1 MEYQLINEP
10 NDTFTAVGQIL
21 YNRGIPVSEI
31 KHYLHTTDEDIVS
44 PTKLD
49 NIDESI
55 KILFKAI
62 QEKKQATLIF
72 DCDFDGYSS
81 SSLLLNYLHKLVPTY
96 VENYITYYTNDG
108 KQHGIIL
115 DNVPPW
121 TELLIVP
128 DAGTND
134 VEACKTLAE
143 RDIPICI
150 YDHHESDIDN
160 PYACIVNNQMCDYP
174 TKSLSGAGVVWKL
187 CCRIDELL
195 GTNYAQDL
203 VDLAAF
209 GCIGDVMDLRDFE
222 TRRLVEKGMGNIQN
236 PFLSAMVEKQ
246 AYSLKGEITPT
257 GIAFYIVPFVNAV
270 VRMGNRDDKMLL
282 FEAMLDWK
290 GKELVP
296 STKRGC
302 KGESETRAEQACR
315 NSSNIKSHQQK
326 ARDKAIEVIDA
337 IIQEREL
344 DKHQILAVQLTP
356 EDKINKNLTGLVA
369 NMLMAKYCKPVMLLN
384 KTEHDGEIW
393 WEGSIRNNSS
403 SKFNDFKLFIENSN
417 FAEYCLG
424 HSNAAGCGIKDTN
437 FDSFIAYGDAE
448 LAMYDFS
455 TSYKVDFI
463 FDGSHFNGDN
473 IIDIARLKHLWG
485 EGVAESYI
493 AIENLKV
500 SNNVFL
506 MSPDKNPTMKI
517 QLANGVS
524 LIKFKSSQEEI
535 DKLKRADGMTTKI
548 NVVGRCEI
556 NEWNGNITPQLM
568 IDDYEIVGYEYDF

>member
-1 MEYQLINEP
+1 MEYQLINQPDSNLTVVE
-10 NDTFTAVGQIL
+10 QIL
-21 YNRGIPVSEI
+21 YNRGIALKDIE
-31 KHYLHTTDEDIVS
+31 HYLHTTDDDIIS
-44 PTKLD
+44 PTRLS

-55 KILFKAI
+55 KLLFKAI

-81 SSLLLNYLHKLVPTY
+81 SSLLLNYLHKLVPSY
-96 VENYITYYTNDG
+96 VENYITYYTNEG

-115 DNVPPW
+115 DNIPPW
-121 TELLIVP
+121 TEFLIVP

-134 VEACKTLAE
+134 AEACKILSE
-143 RDIPICI
+143 RGINICI
-150 YDHHESDIDN
+150 YDHHDADIDN

-203 VDLAAF
+203 TDLAAF

-222 TRRLVEKGMGNIQN
+222 TRRLIEKGMGNIKN
-236 PFLSAMVEKQ
+236 PFLQAMVEKQ
-246 AYSLKGEITPT
+246 SYSLKGEITPI

-270 VRMGNRDDKMLL
+270 VRMGNRDDKTLL

-290 GKELVP
+290 GNELIP

-302 KGESETRAEQACR
+302 KGQTETRAEQACR

-326 ARDKAIEVIDA
+326 ARDKAIELIDTL
-337 IIQEREL
+337 IQEQEL
-344 DKHQILAVQLTP
+344 DKNKILAVRLTP
-356 EDKINKNLTGLVA
+356 DYKINKNLTGLVA
-369 NMLMAKYCKPVMLLN
+369 NILMAKYCKPIMLLN
-384 KTEHDGEIW
+384 RTEHDNEVW

-403 SKFNDFKLFIENSN
+403 SKFNDFKSFIETSN

-437 FDSFIAYGDAE
+437 FDSFIQYSNTE
-448 LAMYDFS
+448 LTNYDFS

-463 FDGSHFNGDN
+463 FDGGNFNSND
-473 IIDIARLKHLWG
+473 IIKVAQLKHLWG

-493 AIENLKV
+493 AIENVKITD
-500 SNNVFL
+500 NVIL

-517 QLANGVS
+517 QLFNGVS
-524 LIKFKSSQEEI
+524 LIKFKSSAEEVN
-535 DKLKRADGMTTKI
+535 KLKRSDGMTTFI

-556 NEWNGNITPQLM
+556 NEWNGNISAQLM
-568 IDDYEIVGYEYDF
+568 VDDYEIVGYAYDF

>member
-1 MEYQLINEP
+1 MEYQLINQPDSNLTVVE
-10 NDTFTAVGQIL
+10 QIL
-21 YNRGIPVSEI
+21 YNRGIALKDIE
-31 KHYLHTTDEDIVS
+31 HYLHTTDNDIIS
-44 PTKLD
+44 PTRLS

-55 KILFKAI
+55 KLLFKAI

-81 SSLLLNYLHKLVPTY
+81 SSLLLNYLHKLVPSY
-96 VENYITYYTNDG
+96 VENYITYYTNEG

-115 DNVPPW
+115 DNIPPW
-121 TELLIVP
+121 TEFLIVP

-134 VEACKTLAE
+134 AEACKVLSE
-143 RDIPICI
+143 RGINICI
-150 YDHHESDIDN
+150 YDHHDADIDN

-203 VDLAAF
+203 TDLAAF

-222 TRRLVEKGMGNIQN
+222 TRRLIEKGMGNIKN
-236 PFLSAMVEKQ
+236 PFLQTMVEKQ
-246 AYSLKGEITPT
+246 SYSLKGEITPI

-270 VRMGNRDDKMLL
+270 VRMGNRDDKILL

-290 GKELVP
+290 GNELIP

-302 KGESETRAEQACR
+302 KGQSETRAEQACR

-326 ARDKAIEVIDA
+326 ARDKAIELIDTL
-337 IIQEREL
+337 IQEQEL
-344 DKHQILAVQLTP
+344 DKNKILAVRLTP
-356 EDKINKNLTGLVA
+356 EYKINKNLTGLVA
-369 NMLMAKYCKPVMLLN
+369 NILMAKYCKPIMLLN
-384 KTEHDGEIW
+384 RTEHDNEIW

-403 SKFNDFKLFIENSN
+403 SKFNDFKSFIEASG

-424 HSNAAGCGIKDTN
+424 HSNAAGCGIRDIN
-437 FDSFIAYGDAE
+437 FDSFIKYSNAE
-448 LAMYDFS
+448 LANYDFS

-463 FDGSHFNGDN
+463 FNSSNFNSN
-473 IIDIARLKHLWG
+473 SIIKVAQLKHLWG
-485 EGVAESYI
+485 EGVTESYI
-493 AIENLKV
+493 AIENVKITD
-500 SNNVFL
+500 NVIL

-524 LIKFKSSQEEI
+524 LIKFKSSAEEVNT
-535 DKLKRADGMTTKI
+535 LKRSDGMTTFI

-556 NEWNGNITPQLM
+556 NEWNGNISAQLM
-568 IDDYEIVGYEYDF
+568 VDDYEIIGYAYDF